1 MLKIHTKPVCIDP
14 IIFSLSISQALFLFL
29 SKEDTTHTKSII
41 RVFDIANPQLKDAV
55 FQ

>member
-14 IIFSLSISQALFLFL
+14 IFSLSISQVLFLFL